1 MRVVCAACN
10 AHYAD
15 IDSTL
20 PFEEILTYSDALAVY
35 HLAHCQAS
43 RTEKEAAWAL
53 MEAVN
58 TVEVGGPE

>member
-15 IDSTL
+15 IDSAL

-35 HLAHCQAS
+35 HMAHCQAS
-43 RTEKEAAWAL
+43 ADEKDAAWEM
-53 MEAVN
+53 MEAVS
-58 TVEVGGPE
+58 TVDADSG

>member
-1 MRVVCAACN
+1 MKVVCAACN
-10 AHYAD
+10 EHYAD
-15 IDSTL
+15 IDGDL

-43 RTEKEAAWAL
+43 RDEKNAAWEL

-58 TVEVGGPE
+58 SVQSSGT